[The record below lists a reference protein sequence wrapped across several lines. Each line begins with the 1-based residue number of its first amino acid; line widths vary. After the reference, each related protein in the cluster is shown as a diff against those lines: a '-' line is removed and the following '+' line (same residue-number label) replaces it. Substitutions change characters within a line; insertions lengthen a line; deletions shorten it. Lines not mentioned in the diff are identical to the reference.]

1 MGQVSFYPQNLCFVY
16 CFLLPKDLRMTV
28 ASAIKFCEF
37 MFMNSGG
44 IGKEVTKER
53 GHFISSAPV
62 KWDYGEKFMYVYE
75 YVMWSFMV
83 PSSGAVGFYCRLPPQ
98 SWRCTRSTGHLCMLS
113 WLSSILVL
121 MRQIQPP
128 HLCILFCGSINTN
141 K

>member
-1 MGQVSFYPQNLCFVY
+1 
-16 CFLLPKDLRMTV
+16 
-28 ASAIKFCEF
+28 

-83 PSSGAVGFYCRLPPQ
+83 PSSGAVGFYCSCLPSHGRAPGQ
-98 SWRCTRSTGHLCMLS
+98 QGTCVCFPGFLVSWC
-113 WLSSILVL
+113 
-121 MRQIQPP
+121 
-128 HLCILFCGSINTN
+128 
-141 K
+141 